1 MAMIEV
7 RLLGELGRRFGRTFQ
22 FVADTPKQV
31 ISALSNQLPGFRDY
45 LVQAHERG
53 IAFRLVDE
61 DPEGLAYENL
71 LMPVKR
77 LIIAP
82 LISGSG
88 AVGRIL
94 LGVALVALSFV
105 SFGAG
110 TAFAGFG
117 AQGFAAGSGILFNL
131 GLGLVLTGIAGLIA
145 PQPQKDSKTKPSFL
159 FSNSAE
165 TTVQGQPIPVL
176 YGRFMAAAPLVVSAS
191 VTTFQVPV

>member
-1 MAMIEV
+1 MALIEV
-7 RLLGELGRRFGRTFQ
+7 RLLGELGRRFGRSFQ

-45 LVQAHERG
+45 LVNAHERG

-61 DPEGLAYENL
+61 DPDGLSYENL
-71 LMPVKR
+71 LMPVRR

-88 AVGRIL
+88 AIGRIL

-110 TAFAGFG
+110 TAFAGFVNG
-117 AQGFAAGSGILFNL
+117 AFAAGSGALFNL
-131 GLGLVLTGIAGLIA
+131 GLGLVVTGIASLIS
-145 PQPQKDSKTKPSFL
+145 PQPQKESKTQPSYL

-165 TTVQGQPIPVL
+165 TTIQGQPIPVL
-176 YGRFMAAAPLVVSAS
+176 YGRFLAAAPLVVSAS
-191 VTTFQVPV
+191 VTTYQVPV